1 MATETAEGLSGHVR
15 GITVTTV
22 ACFAG
27 ILAALVSNAITGGAT
42 NPAQAA
48 TAMEGLYVLAGAIVV
63 QLPVLKVLGVDL
75 DSFSKKDVLYVIFM
89 TFALWFVSW
98 GIILT
103 AAGIGQ

>member
-1 MATETAEGLSGHVR
+1 
-15 GITVTTV
+15 
-22 ACFAG
+22 
-27 ILAALVSNAITGGAT
+27 
-42 NPAQAA
+42 
-48 TAMEGLYVLAGAIVV
+48 MEGLYVLAGAIVV

>member
-42 NPAQAA
+42 NPA
-48 TAMEGLYVLAGAIVV
+48 
-63 QLPVLKVLGVDL
+63 
-75 DSFSKKDVLYVIFM
+75 
-89 TFALWFVSW
+89 
-98 GIILT
+98 
-103 AAGIGQ
+103 